1 MQRESAQRGL
11 PPPDKESAR
20 QYYLRSEVEAPDL
33 ATVKDFLRFYTA
45 TSRPQLSKI
54 PTVDSINTVAK

>member
-20 QYYLRSEVEAPDL
+20 QYYLQSEVEAPDL
-33 ATVKDFLRFYTA
+33 PTVNDFLCFYIA
-45 TSRPQLSKI
+45 ASRPQLSKI
-54 PTVDSINTVAK
+54 STVDSINTVAE